1 MKIFLSKNIKDL
13 IFQRDLSCRANQQN
27 TEVTI
32 KMTRLTKKFCFYKAS
47 IPNNCWKEWNIYLIR
62 KPQLVNISE
71 KY

>member
-47 IPNNCWKEWNIYLIR
+47 IPNKETIVGKNGIFI
-62 KPQLVNISE
+62 
-71 KY
+71 